1 MGEDRR
7 GAFEMAI
14 DHHPASRTAC
24 RHGARWMCR
33 DVSDFAQIRGPL
45 VRHDSTCGLPL
56 PSAQVALTIPTP
68 QDLVLVCKQGKD
80 WGLVNVHDSRAFRR
94 VHDQF
99 ARRVSSDDHAL
110 PEGQCIEWR
119 AVMRQGLAVFLTV
132 FPSCQHAVAT
142 RGNPAPCGFV
152 PRQVVHRTL
161 MAAKDE
167 GGSAWNH
174 GAKVTLGAKEF
185 VCMLPSCK

>member
-1 MGEDRR
+1 
-7 GAFEMAI
+7 
-14 DHHPASRTAC
+14 
-24 RHGARWMCR
+24 MCR

-56 PSAQVALTIPTP
+56 PSAQVALTISTP

-80 WGLVNVHDSRAFRR
+80 WGLMNVHDSRAFRR

-142 RGNPAPCGFV
+142 RGDPATCGFV

-167 GGSAWNH
+167 GERLESWRKSSVWCQGIRLYVAIMQVIWILT
-174 GAKVTLGAKEF
+174 AVLIVTLFIQYRRRLKR
-185 VCMLPSCK
+185 